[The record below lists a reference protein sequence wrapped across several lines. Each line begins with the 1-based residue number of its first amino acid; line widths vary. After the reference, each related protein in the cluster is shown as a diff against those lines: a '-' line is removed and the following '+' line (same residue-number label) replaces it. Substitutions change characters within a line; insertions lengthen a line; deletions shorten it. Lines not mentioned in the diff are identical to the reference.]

1 MDDLRLSETAYLNV
15 PERDKSPSPA
25 DSVASSI
32 SDISTLPITGRRK
45 EHGGVTS
52 RLLFAIAAGAIGS
65 SFQHGYNT
73 GVTNIPQKQIEAWIN
88 ETYARRFAENPDQQ
102 TISLIF
108 SLLASIYCVGGMVG
122 ALSTAYFATKFG
134 RKGGLLVNNVFLVIG
149 IILNVLAKPVGF
161 YELLV
166 IGRFFV
172 GINSGMAAGLTPM
185 YLTEISP
192 TNLRGA
198 VGTMYQLILVISIL
212 ISNVLGFENFLGSPT
227 LWPYLFAIPL
237 IPMIF
242 MFATLPLC
250 PESPKHLLIVQGR
263 EGLAASGL
271 SWLRGSLEIHDE
283 LEEIRQEAASMSLVP
298 KVSFMDMW
306 RNPIYRQPMFISV
319 VVMLSQQFSG
329 INAVIFYST
338 QIFRDAGLEGMKAI
352 YATLGMSVI
361 NTAMTIVSL
370 ILVERAGRKTLHLG
384 GLIGMLF
391 TTIIL
396 CVSINNKGS
405 SFWEFVSVI
414 MVLTFVIMFATGP
427 GSIPWFLVGE
437 LFGSSARGMATSI
450 AVCVNWAANF
460 IVTVGFLPLSNLM
473 GAYVFLIFTVLLAI
487 FSVYTYFKVPETKG
501 KSAEEIAALFRQKS
515 YQ

>member
-1 MDDLRLSETAYLNV
+1 MINF
-15 PERDKSPSPA
+15 K
-25 DSVASSI
+25 
-32 SDISTLPITGRRK
+32 K
-45 EHGGVTS
+45 GVTS
-52 RLLFAIAAGAIGS
+52 RLMFAIAAGAIGS

-73 GVTNIPQKQIEAWIN
+73 GVTNIPQKRIESWIN
-88 ETYARRFAENPDQQ
+88 STYVGRFSEHPSLQ

-108 SLLASIYCVGGMVG
+108 SFLSSIYCVGGMVG

-134 RKGGLLVNNVFLVIG
+134 RKGGLLVNNIFLVIG
-149 IILNVLAKPVGF
+149 IILNCLAKPFGY
-161 YELLV
+161 YELMIV
-166 IGRFFV
+166 GRFFV
-172 GINSGMAAGLTPM
+172 GINSGMAAGLAPM

-212 ISNVLGFENFLGSPT
+212 VANVLGFESIMGSET

-242 MFATLPLC
+242 MFVTLPLC
-250 PESPKHLLIVQGR
+250 PESPKYVLIVQKR

-271 SWLRGSLEIHDE
+271 SWLRGTLEIHDE
-283 LEEIRQEAASMSLVP
+283 LEEMRQEAASIALVP

-306 RNPIYRQPMFISV
+306 RNPIYRQPMFISI

-338 QIFRDAGLEGMKAI
+338 KIFQDAGLDGMKAT

-361 NTAMTIVSL
+361 NTAMTLVSL
-370 ILVERAGRKTLHLG
+370 ILVERAGRRTLHLG

-396 CVSINNKGS
+396 SISISNGSIAFWRFVSI
-405 SFWEFVSVI
+405 V
-414 MVLTFVIMFATGP
+414 MVLAFVIMFAAGP

-450 AVCVNWAANF
+450 AVCVNWSANF
-460 IVTVGFLPLSNLM
+460 LVTVGFLPLSNVM
-473 GAYVFLIFTVLLAI
+473 GPYVFLIFTVLLGI